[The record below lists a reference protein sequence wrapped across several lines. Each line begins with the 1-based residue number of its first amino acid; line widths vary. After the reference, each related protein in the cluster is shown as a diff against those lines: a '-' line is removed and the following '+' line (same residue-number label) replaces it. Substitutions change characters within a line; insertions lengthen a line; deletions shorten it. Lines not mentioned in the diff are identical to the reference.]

1 MSGKNVG
8 ASVYQRLR
16 NLSKERGLD
25 MPGLLRRYAQERL
38 LYRLSVS
45 EYAEN
50 FCIKGGVLLSAYN
63 RGDLLR
69 PTEDVDFNGFDREA
83 NIQDLEKVL
92 RSILTLPV
100 ADDGVTF
107 DVESMKIEK
116 DRTGII
122 PGGKIALRAAVHTAD
137 VLVRVDVGFG
147 NPVNPDAKWIK
158 MPTLLD
164 GTAPQPEV
172 LAYPLETVIAEK
184 LHAMV
189 EFGMANTRV
198 KDYFDIWM
206 LSRLHSF
213 EGDALTAA
221 VAETFSVQEREIPP
235 AEIDGLTQD
244 FAEDAEDMWNAFLK
258 RIDARSRVLF
268 PDVVADLSEMLHPIT
283 EAARIG
289 EVFHGTWRPGEGW
302 QELANEPVNELSS
315 PRL

>member
-45 EYAEN
+45 EHVEN

-63 RGDLLR
+63 AGDLLR

-83 NIQDLEKVL
+83 NINDLDVAL

-100 ADDGVTF
+100 DDDGVVF
-107 DVESMKIEK
+107 DVASMKIEK

-122 PGGKIALRAAVHTAD
+122 PGGKIALRATVHTAD

-147 NPVNPDAKWIK
+147 NPVNPEVRRIE

-164 GTAPQPEV
+164 GTAPRPIV

-206 LSRLHSF
+206 LSRLHEF
-213 EGDALTAA
+213 EGEALTAA
-221 VAETFSVQEREIPP
+221 VADTFAVQERDIPP
-235 AEIDGLTQD
+235 AEIDGLSQD
-244 FAEDAEDMWNAFLK
+244 FAEDAEEMWNAFLK
-258 RIDARSRVLF
+258 RIDARSQVLF
-268 PDVVADLSEMLHPIT
+268 PDVVAELSEMLHPIT

-289 EVFHGTWRPGEGW
+289 EVFYGTWQPGGGW
-302 QELANEPVNELSS
+302 QEMENEPV
-315 PRL
+315 RGM

>member
-45 EYAEN
+45 DHAES

-63 RGDLLR
+63 EGELLR

-83 NIQDLEKVL
+83 NIHDLDDAL
-92 RSILTLPV
+92 RSILTVPV
-100 ADDGVTF
+100 DDDGVVF
-107 DVESMKIEK
+107 DVDSMKIEK
-116 DRTGII
+116 DRTGLI
-122 PGGKIALRAAVHTAD
+122 PGGKISLKAMVYTAE

-147 NPVNPDAKWIK
+147 NPVNPDVRRIE
-158 MPTLLD
+158 MPTLLP
-164 GTAPQPEV
+164 GSAPRPVV

-189 EFGMANTRV
+189 QFGMANTRV

-213 EGDALTAA
+213 EGEALTAA
-221 VAETFSVQEREIPP
+221 VAETFAVQEREIPP
-235 AEIDGLTQD
+235 AEIDGLTQE
-244 FAEDAEDMWNAFLK
+244 FAEDAEEMWSQFLK
-258 RIDARSRVLF
+258 RIDARSRLHF
-268 PDVVADLSEMLHPIT
+268 PEVVAELSDMLHPVT

-289 EVFHGTWRPGEGW
+289 EVFYGVWRPGEGW
-302 QELANEPVNELSS
+302 QEPVSEPSLGM
-315 PRL
+315 

>member
-25 MPGLLRRYAQERL
+25 VPGLLRRYAQERL

-45 EYAEN
+45 EHAES

-63 RGDLLR
+63 EGELLR

-83 NIQDLEKVL
+83 NIHDLDDAL
-92 RSILTLPV
+92 RSILTVPV
-100 ADDGVTF
+100 DDDGVVF
-107 DVESMKIEK
+107 DVDSMKIEK
-116 DRTGII
+116 DRTGLI
-122 PGGKIALRAAVHTAD
+122 PGGKISLKAMVHTAE

-147 NPVNPDAKWIK
+147 NPVNPDVRRIE
-158 MPTLLD
+158 MPTLLP
-164 GTAPQPEV
+164 GSAPRPVV

-189 EFGMANTRV
+189 QFGMANTRV

-213 EGDALTAA
+213 EGEALTAA
-221 VAETFSVQEREIPP
+221 VAETFAVQEREIPP
-235 AEIDGLTQD
+235 AEIDGLTQE
-244 FAEDAEDMWNAFLK
+244 FAEDAEEMWSQFLK
-258 RIDARSRVLF
+258 RIDARSRLHF
-268 PDVVADLSEMLHPIT
+268 PEVVAELSDMLHPVT

-289 EVFHGTWRPGEGW
+289 EVFYGVWNPGEGW
-302 QELANEPVNELSS
+302 QGLQHEPS
-315 PRL
+315 RGM

>member
-38 LYRLSVS
+38 LYRLSIS
-45 EYAEN
+45 EHADA

-63 RGDLLR
+63 AGELLR

-83 NIQDLEKVL
+83 DINDLDEAL
-92 RSILTLPV
+92 RDILAV
-100 ADDGVTF
+100 QVDDDGVIF
-107 DVESMKIEK
+107 DVGSMKVEK

-122 PGGKIALRAAVHTAD
+122 PGGKISLKALVHTAE

-147 NPVNPDAKWIK
+147 NPVNPDVRLIE
-158 MPTLLD
+158 MPTLL
-164 GTAPQPEV
+164 GGSAPRPVV

-189 EFGMANTRV
+189 QFGFANTRV

-206 LSRLHSF
+206 LSRLHEF
-213 EGDALTAA
+213 EGEALTKA
-221 VAETFSVQEREIPP
+221 VFETFAVQEREIPP

-244 FAEDAEDMWNAFLK
+244 FAEDAEEMWNSFLK
-258 RIDARSRVLF
+258 RVDAKTRILF
-268 PDVVADLSEMLHPIT
+268 PEVVSELSDMLHPVT

-289 EVFHGTWRPGEGW
+289 EIFHGTWRPGEGW
-302 QELANEPVNELSS
+302 QDMVEHYAPGL
-315 PRL
+315 

>member
-45 EYAEN
+45 EHAES

-63 RGDLLR
+63 EGELLR
-69 PTEDVDFNGFDREA
+69 PTEDIDFNGFDREA
-83 NIQDLEKVL
+83 NIHDLDDAL
-92 RSILTLPV
+92 RSILTVPV
-100 ADDGVTF
+100 DDDGVVF
-107 DVESMKIEK
+107 DVDSMKIEK
-116 DRTGII
+116 DRTGLI
-122 PGGKIALRAAVHTAD
+122 PGGKISLKAMVHTAE

-147 NPVNPDAKWIK
+147 NPVNPDVRRIE
-158 MPTLLD
+158 MPTLLP
-164 GTAPQPEV
+164 GSAPQPVV

-189 EFGMANTRV
+189 QFGMANTRV

-213 EGDALTAA
+213 EGEALTAA
-221 VAETFSVQEREIPP
+221 VAETFAVQEREIPP
-235 AEIDGLTQD
+235 AEIDGLTQE
-244 FAEDAEDMWNAFLK
+244 FAEDAEEMWSQFLK
-258 RIDARSRVLF
+258 RIDARSRLHF
-268 PDVVADLSEMLHPIT
+268 PEVVAELSDMLHPVT

-289 EVFHGTWRPGEGW
+289 EVFYGVWNPGEGW
-302 QELANEPVNELSS
+302 QGVQHEPS
-315 PRL
+315 RGM

>member
-45 EYAEN
+45 DYADA
-50 FCIKGGVLLSAYN
+50 FCVKGGVLLSAYN
-63 RGDLLR
+63 EGDLLR

-83 NIQDLEKVL
+83 SIKDLDVAL
-92 RSILTLPV
+92 RVILSVPV
-100 ADDGVTF
+100 EDDGVVF
-107 DVESMKIEK
+107 DLDSMKIEK

-122 PGGKIALRAAVHTAD
+122 PGGKIALKALVHTAE

-147 NPVNPDAKWIK
+147 NPINPDVKLIE
-158 MPTLLD
+158 MPTLLS
-164 GTAPQPEV
+164 GTAPRPVV

-189 EFGMANTRV
+189 QFGFANTRV

-206 LSRLHSF
+206 LSRLHEF
-213 EGDALTAA
+213 EGEALTVA
-221 VAETFSVQEREIPP
+221 VRETFEVQEREIPD
-235 AEIDGLTQD
+235 EIEGLTQD
-244 FAEDAEDMWNAFLK
+244 FAADAEDMWKAFLR
-258 RIDARSRVLF
+258 RIDARSNVRF
-268 PDVVADLSEMLHPIT
+268 PKVVAELANMLQPVSD
-283 EAARIG
+283 AARLG
-289 EVFHGTWRPGEGW
+289 EMFKGTWRPGDGW
-302 QELANEPVNELSS
+302 QDLENELS
-315 PRL
+315 PAF

>member
-45 EYAEN
+45 EYADA
-50 FCIKGGVLLSAYN
+50 FCVKGGVLLSAYN
-63 RGDLLR
+63 EGELLR

-83 NIQDLEKVL
+83 NINDLDAAL
-92 RSILTLPV
+92 RAILAAQV
-100 ADDGVTF
+100 EDDGVVF
-107 DVESMKIEK
+107 DLESMRIEK

-122 PGGKIALRAAVHTAD
+122 PGGKIALKALVHTAE

-147 NPVNPDAKWIK
+147 NPVNPDVRLIE
-158 MPTLLD
+158 MPTLLA
-164 GTAPQPEV
+164 GSAPRPVV

-189 EFGMANTRV
+189 QFGFANTRV

-206 LSRLHSF
+206 LSRLHEF
-213 EGDALTAA
+213 EGEALTVA
-221 VAETFSVQEREIPP
+221 VRETFDVQEREIPE
-235 AEIDGLTQD
+235 EIDGLTRE
-244 FAEDAEDMWNAFLK
+244 FAEDAEDMWKAFLK
-258 RIDARSRVLF
+258 RIDARSNVSF
-268 PDVVADLSEMLHPIT
+268 PQVVAELSKMLQPVS
-283 EAARIG
+283 EAARQG
-289 EVFHGTWRPGEGW
+289 EILMGTWRPGGDW
-302 QELANEPVNELSS
+302 QGLESELSPS
-315 PRL
+315 L